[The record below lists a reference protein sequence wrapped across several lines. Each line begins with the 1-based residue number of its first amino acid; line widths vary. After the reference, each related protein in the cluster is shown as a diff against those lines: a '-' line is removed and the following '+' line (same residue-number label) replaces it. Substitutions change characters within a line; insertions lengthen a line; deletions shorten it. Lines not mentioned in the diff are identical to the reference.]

1 MLTGSILISHPDG
14 REQEIPFCGRNLR
27 IGSAPDND
35 LIIVGQGIAPHHA
48 TITCDER
55 GRLIVEIGG
64 ENITGQGGMR
74 LTFNLPQVAKKRTLA
89 WIGDYVVSY
98 QPATWEQ
105 LTQPLSLDDLPQNRG
120 VCAPEAIPTPN
131 RVADE
136 TDLLRALLNENVPS
150 SGVQHEAVTL
160 GMPVMILSTMID

>member
-14 REQEIPFCGRNLR
+14 REHEIPLCGSNLR

-35 LIIVGQGIAPHHA
+35 LIIAGPDIAPHHA
-48 TITCDER
+48 TITCDDR

-74 LTFNLPQVAKKRTLA
+74 LTFNPPQVAKKRTLA
-89 WIGDYVVSY
+89 WIGNYVVSY
-98 QPATWEQ
+98 QPATWER
-105 LTQPLSLDDLPQNRG
+105 LTQPLSLNDLPQNRDIR
-120 VCAPEAIPTPN
+120 APGATPAPN
-131 RVADE
+131 GSADE
-136 TDLLRALLNENVPS
+136 TDLLRALLNENLPS

-160 GMPVMILSTMID
+160 GMPVMIVSTMAE